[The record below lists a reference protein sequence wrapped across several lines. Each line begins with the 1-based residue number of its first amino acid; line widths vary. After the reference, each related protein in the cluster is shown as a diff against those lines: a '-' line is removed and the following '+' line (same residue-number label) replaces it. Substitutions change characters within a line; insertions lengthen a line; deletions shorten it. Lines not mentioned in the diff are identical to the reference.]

1 LEKRF
6 GHHHAVSDVS
16 FEAPDGAITGLL
28 GCNGAGKTTTLA
40 MIAGALTPDAG
51 SVSVDGPAWVAAS
64 AAARDERTDR
74 RARLGALL
82 DQRGLYPRLTVRE
95 NIEYFARLQGMRPGG
110 LRDASDETLAV
121 LGLEGQ
127 ARRRAAGLSEGE
139 RMKVALGRVLVHRP
153 RNLLLDEPTNGLD
166 VTAVRGLRDALRRM
180 RDRGACVLFSSHV
193 LDEVRQLC
201 DRVVVIAAGR
211 LVAEGTPE
219 EIRLRARAASLE
231 DAFVALSSGEEVP
244 A

>member
-95 NIEYFARLQGMRPGG
+95 NIEYFARLQGMPPGG

>member
-95 NIEYFARLQGMRPGG
+95 NIEYFARLQGMPPGG

-121 LGLEGQ
+121 LGLEGL

-153 RNLLLDEPTNGLD
+153 RNLILDEPTNGLD

-231 DAFVALSSGEEVP
+231 DAFVSLSSGEEVP

>member
-1 LEKRF
+1 
-6 GHHHAVSDVS
+6 VSDVS

-95 NIEYFARLQGMRPGG
+95 NIEYFARLQGMPPGG

-121 LGLEGQ
+121 LGLEGL
-127 ARRRAAGLSEGE
+127 ARRLAAGLSEGE

-153 RNLLLDEPTNGLD
+153 RNLILDEPTNGLD

>member
-51 SVSVDGPAWVAAS
+51 SVSVDGPAWAAAS
-64 AAARDERTDR
+64 AATRGDRTDR

-95 NIEYFARLQGMRPGG
+95 NIEYFARLQGMPPGG

>member
-1 LEKRF
+1 
-6 GHHHAVSDVS
+6 
-16 FEAPDGAITGLL
+16 
-28 GCNGAGKTTTLA
+28 
-40 MIAGALTPDAG
+40 
-51 SVSVDGPAWVAAS
+51 
-64 AAARDERTDR
+64 
-74 RARLGALL
+74 
-82 DQRGLYPRLTVRE
+82 
-95 NIEYFARLQGMRPGG
+95 
-110 LRDASDETLAV
+110 
-121 LGLEGQ
+121 
-127 ARRRAAGLSEGE
+127 
-139 RMKVALGRVLVHRP
+139 
-153 RNLLLDEPTNGLD
+153 